1 MKSNIEDEEQV
12 ERFRINHKIPKDTM
26 SLILQGLKEEKY
38 GKPSVWSF
46 INVMTEVAQDYTLDT
61 RIDIEREAG
70 RLLVA

>member
-1 MKSNIEDEEQV
+1 
-12 ERFRINHKIPKDTM
+12 M

-38 GKPSVWSF
+38 GKPSVWSL

-70 RLLVA
+70 RLLLVA